1 MNKLAILLIFVGF
14 SAFGQTQ
21 NSINDSI
28 NDRNNA
34 LILKFGINLVDS
46 TGERDPLDFFSVSD
60 QMAFSNNYNVELEYR
75 FSRVFSLAGIY
86 SSNQW
91 IANKGNIDGY

>member
-1 MNKLAILLIFVGF
+1 MNKLAILLIFVVF

-34 LILKFGINLVDS
+34 LILKFGINLVDIREKEIHWTS
-46 TGERDPLDFFSVSD
+46 
-60 QMAFSNNYNVELEYR
+60 
-75 FSRVFSLAGIY
+75 SLPQIKWLF
-86 SSNQW
+86 Q
-91 IANKGNIDGY
+91 IIIM